1 MIAKFDGVPGTN
13 FSSLLAFIHSQENR
27 EHISYVGCDVQIVQV
42 KEVVVGNQP
51 GETLYNLTLQ
61 IEEWVRKGRPEEG
74 LRQVDPKYLL
84 RVYEIIGKDRQ
95 PECV

>member
-13 FSSLLAFIHSQENR
+13 LASLLAFIHSQENK
-27 EHISYVGCDVQIVQV
+27 ENISYLGCNVQIVRV
-42 KEVVVGNQP
+42 KEVVVGSQP
-51 GETLYNLTLQ
+51 GGTLYNLTLQ
-61 IEEWVRKGRPEEG
+61 IEEWIRVGRAEEG
-74 LRQVDPKYLL
+74 YRQVDPKYLL